1 MEEVNN
7 FVYHKSNPIFR
18 DKIAVEGLITKGIS
32 ETWLS
37 DTAIEGQA
45 IFATNSEDRSKW
57 FDDGYDD
64 DIYRIDTS
72 KIKNKWY
79 KDPNFEGTGIHYD
92 SHVITFEDIPLSA
105 IELIYK
111 GTGKSKI

>member
-1 MEEVNN
+1 MEIGK
-7 FVYHKSNPIFR
+7 FLYHKSNPIFR
-18 DKIAVEGLITKGIS
+18 DKIAVEGLIVKGIS

-37 DTAIEGQA
+37 DTPINGKV

-57 FDDGYDD
+57 FDDDYDD

-72 KIKNKWY
+72 ELSNKWD
-79 KDPNFEGTGIHYD
+79 KDPNFDGVGIHYD
-92 SHVITFEDIPLSA
+92 SHVITFENIPLSA